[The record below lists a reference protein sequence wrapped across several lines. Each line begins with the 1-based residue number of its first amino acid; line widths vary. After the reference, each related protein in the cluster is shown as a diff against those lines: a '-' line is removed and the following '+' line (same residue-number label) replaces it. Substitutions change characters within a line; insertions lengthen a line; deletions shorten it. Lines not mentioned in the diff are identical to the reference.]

1 MAQLHAELGGAGGGG
16 GVVQISSTFDW
27 SLFPW
32 FPGREGPLLLLVASS
47 PPPAFMFRCDSLEKL
62 V

>member
-1 MAQLHAELGGAGGGG
+1 MAQLHAEPGRGGGSSREL
-16 GVVQISSTFDW
+16 SSTFDW

-32 FPGREGPLLLLVASS
+32 FPGREGPLLLLAASS
-47 PPPAFMFRCDSLEKL
+47 PPPAFMFRDDSLEKL